1 MNEKLKKIVI
11 ITAAVA
17 VASLAIATILFFTID
32 NRRGWD
38 WTEPGGIE
46 VKESESFSLQGL
58 AEINVQTSST
68 DVLIIESAG
77 NSLELLL
84 HGSVFTGR
92 KEAIPHLAAVQRDD
106 VLEVTTQQEDGKK
119 FVVGFFSSDLVL
131 ELRVPAAYRERIV
144 VRTSS
149 GDVTISDQ
157 VLSELSVD
165 TSSGDIELS
174 SLRASTLTAET
185 SSGDQFLENL
195 ELEHSQLTSTSGR
208 IRAEAFRGAAEAKSS
223 SGDITLSYEAFN
235 GDLEIR
241 TSSGDVR
248 LFLTDE
254 ADFRLQAKA
263 SSGDIQCDFPVT
275 LAGAD
280 SEMSRNTLTGLI
292 GEGTHQVMV
301 TTSSGDITIKP

>member
-1 MNEKLKKIVI
+1 MNDKLKKIVLV
-11 ITAAVA
+11 TAAVA
-17 VASLAIATILFFTID
+17 VTSLAVAAILFFTTGGY
-32 NRRGWD
+32 RGWD

-58 AEINVQTSST
+58 AEINVQTSSI
-68 DVLIIESAG
+68 DVLVIESPG
-77 NSLELLL
+77 SSLELLL

-92 KEAIPHLAAVQRDD
+92 KEAIPHLSAVQRDD

-131 ELRVPAAYRERIV
+131 ELRVPAAYSERVV
-144 VRTSS
+144 VR
-149 GDVTISDQ
+149 
-157 VLSELSVD
+157 

-174 SLRASTLTAET
+174 SLRVSTLTTET
-185 SSGDQFLENL
+185 SSGDQLLEDL
-195 ELEHSQLTSTSGR
+195 EVQQSQLTSTSGR
-208 IRAEAFRGAAEAKSS
+208 IRAEAFRGAARAKSS
-223 SGDITLSYEAFN
+223 SGDITLSYEAFD

-241 TSSGDVR
+241 SSSGDVR

-275 LAGAD
+275 LAGAG
-280 SEMSRNTLTGLI
+280 SEMSNNTLNGLI
-292 GEGTHQVMV
+292 GEGAHQVMV
-301 TTSSGDITIKP
+301 TTSSGDITIRP